1 MILST
6 FLPPDQNISLQ
17 VNGFIVKKTSYI
29 ASFLGYLNYRRVFK
43 RFKKS

>member
-29 ASFLGYLNYRRVFK
+29 ASFFK
-43 RFKKS
+43 CIYYVLSKING